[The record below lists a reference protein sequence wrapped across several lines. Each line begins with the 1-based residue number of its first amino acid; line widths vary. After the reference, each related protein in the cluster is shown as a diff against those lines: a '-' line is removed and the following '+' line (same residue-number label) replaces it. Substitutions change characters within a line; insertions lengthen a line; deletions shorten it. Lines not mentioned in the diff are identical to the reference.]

1 MERIRVLLVDDEEDL
16 VFTLEERLR
25 MRGIDAEGVVS
36 GSEALTRLEEEEF
49 DVVVLDVKMPGLSGQ
64 EVLKRIRKVKPGLK
78 VIFFTG
84 HGAAIDSDESMGDFA
99 FDYLV
104 KPVDIE
110 NLIEKIRAA
119 ARG

>member
-16 VFTLEERLR
+16 VFTLEERLN
-25 MRGIDAEGVVS
+25 MRGIEAEGVVS
-36 GSEALTRLEEEEF
+36 GSEALARLEKKDF

-64 EVLKRIRKVKPGLK
+64 EVLKRIRKDKPGVQ

-84 HGAAIDSDESMGDFA
+84 HGAAIDNDENLGDFA

-110 NLIEKIRAA
+110 SLVEKIRAA